1 MFTGLVEEIGIVLR
15 YAPPQL
21 TIRADRVLEDL
32 REGDSIAVNGACLTV
47 IARQEGAFTVT
58 LSPETIRR
66 TNLGELRPGDPV
78 NLERALPAHGR
89 LGGHLVQG
97 HVEGTGRIRAVEP
110 DGEALRMWIEA
121 PSELMPMIVPK
132 GYIAVDGVSLTVIH
146 VIPDA
151 FSVMLIPYT
160 QARTALSRK
169 RPGDWVNLETDIVGR
184 YLWSWAV
191 QGLIGRAHHGLRPC

>member
-1 MFTGLVEEIGIVLR
+1 MFTGLVEEVGTVLR
-15 YAPPQL
+15 CTPPHL
-21 TIRADRVLEDL
+21 TIGADRVLEDL

-47 IARQEGAFTVT
+47 IARREGAFTVA
-58 LSPETIRR
+58 LSPETMRR
-66 TNLGELRPGDPV
+66 TNLGELCPGDPV

-110 DGEALRMWIEA
+110 DGEAMRMWIEA
-121 PSELMPMIVPK
+121 PPELMPMIVPK

-169 RPGDWVNLETDIVGR
+169 RPGDRVNLETDIVGR
-184 YLWSWAV
+184 YLWSWVA